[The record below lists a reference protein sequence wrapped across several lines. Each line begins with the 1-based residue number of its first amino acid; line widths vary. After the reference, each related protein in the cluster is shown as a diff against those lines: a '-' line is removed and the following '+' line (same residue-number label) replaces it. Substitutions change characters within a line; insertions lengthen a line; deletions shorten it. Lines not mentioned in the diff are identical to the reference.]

1 MSVKPVSVIIKP
13 STVKTKKKTAIFT
26 MNDGTRQTVNFG
38 QAGSSDYTKH
48 KDPQRK
54 EAYIARHSKE
64 DWSKTNIASPAWMSR
79 YILWEKPTLKG
90 AVDNANKKYK
100 DVKFILKYFE

>member
-1 MSVKPVSVIIKP
+1 MEIVISA
-13 STVKTKKKTAIFT
+13 STNKKNKYDAVIDGKKKISFGASGYSDFT
-26 MNDGTRQTVNFG
+26 M
-38 QAGSSDYTKH
+38 H
-48 KDPQRK
+48 KDTDRK

-64 DWSKTNIASPAWMSR
+64 DWSKSNIASPAWMSR

-100 DVKFILKYFE
+100 DDKFILK